1 MKGKGKKCASF
12 FYRAVVPFVCIARST
27 VSTPYVSYYNI
38 RSLKAQEIAGG
49 KSRYYP
55 IST

>member
-1 MKGKGKKCASF
+1 MKNKGKKCASF